1 MKQNPLKQ
9 LWTQNKPVFGT
20 WATMVHHPRFMKLLA
35 TTGLDFVLIEMEH
48 SDFSIADV
56 ATLCLVAREAGIVP
70 IVRPAGSDS
79 HDYTRPLDAGA
90 MGLLLPNIET
100 PEQLEQILRYTKYYP
115 DGQRIL
121 NMRGPHT
128 DYIKLSSPLSQAAEI
143 NANTATVAMMETRVG
158 LDNLDRIC
166 QVRGLDAIMIG
177 PDDLT
182 QDLGIP
188 GDMQHPLYQEAVEH
202 VIATCSQHGIPWG
215 FSCQDL
221 NAAERWIARG
231 IHWMPFSNDVNALFN
246 TFNTAAAGLKRLAAR
261 EEIA

>member
-1 MKQNPLKQ
+1 MRANPIKALWKQE
-9 LWTQNKPVFGT
+9 KPVFGT
-20 WATMVHHPRFMKLLA
+20 WATLVHHPRFMKLLA

-48 SDFSIADV
+48 SDFSISDV
-56 ATLCLVAREAGIVP
+56 ATMCLVAREAGIVP

-100 PEQLEQILRYTKYYP
+100 PEQLEQILKHTKYGP
-115 DGQRIL
+115 RGQRIL

-128 DYIKLSSPLSQAAEI
+128 DYVKLSSAAAQTTEM
-143 NANTATVAMMETRVG
+143 NENTITIAMAETRTG

-166 QVRGLDAIMIG
+166 AVPGLDAVMIG

-188 GDMQHPLYQEAVEH
+188 GEMQHPRYLEAVEH
-202 VIATCSQHGIPWG
+202 VIATCSKHEVPWG

-221 NAAERWIARG
+221 ASAERWIARG
-231 IHWMPFSNDVNALFN
+231 IRWMPFSNDVNSLFN
-246 TFNTAAAGLKRLAAR
+246 TFSQAASGLKRLADRQEVA
-261 EEIA
+261 